1 MGRTTFF
8 RRFPNFFPRRC
19 YPITARKFIAAH
31 KRAMSMYM
39 PEENL
44 YNMGLEGLR
53 TYESHSVDRDGP
65 FHPCNVNAEPLALY
79 RSGGYHPVHLGD
91 MLQEDRYLI
100 VHKLGWGL
108 DGTIWLARD
117 RK

>member
-1 MGRTTFF
+1 MARSAFS
-8 RRFPNFFPRRC
+8 RRFPKFFPRRC

-31 KRAMSMYM
+31 KRATSIYM
-39 PEENL
+39 PEDDL

-53 TYESHSVDRDGP
+53 TYERHSVDRDGP

-79 RSGGYHPVHLGD
+79 RGGGYHPVHLGD
-91 MLQEDRYLI
+91 RLQEDRYVI